1 MLTKSLLSVAICG
14 LLFAPFLPLAYGAQ
28 DEDSAGKPTE
38 KQFTVDLDGET
49 FDAAI
54 SAGNVFVK
62 FFAPWCGHC
71 KRLQPL
77 WEQLAEIMHVDEP
90 KVIIAKVDCTQH
102 QALCAAHQVTGYPTL
117 RLFKLGEQESV
128 KFKGTR
134 DMPAITDFINQ
145 ELSTPAETDLGE
157 AKREE
162 GENPNLGK
170 VVDLT
175 EDTFAKHVSSGNHF
189 VKFFAPWC
197 SHCQVIGVVFV
208 AVLFLVIV
216 INPLWHLQRLAPTWE
231 DLAKELIKEPGVT
244 ISKLDCTQFRSICQ
258 DFEVKGYPTLL
269 WIEDGKKIEKYAG
282 ARDLSTLKAY
292 VEKMVGVPSAEK
304 AVEEKDTEK
313 EAADEEAKKLNVQQ
327 LVGEEEFNKAIAEG
341 VAFVKFYAPWCG
353 HCQKLQPTW
362 EQLATETHQ
371 VQEGAVHIAKV
382 DCTAPENK
390 QICIDQQVEGYPTL
404 FLYRNGERQNEYE
417 GSRSLPELQAYLKK
431 FLGHDE
437 L

>member
-1 MLTKSLLSVAICG
+1 MLARSFLSVAVCG
-14 LLFAPFLPLAYGAQ
+14 LLLAPLLPAAQ
-28 DEDSAGKPTE
+28 AAQEDDSSAGKQAE
-38 KQFTVDLDGET
+38 KQFAVELDPET

-54 SAGNVFVK
+54 AGGNVFVK

-77 WEQLAEIMHVDEP
+77 WEQLAEIMNVDEP
-90 KVIIAKVDCTQH
+90 KVIIAKVDCTKH
-102 QALCAAHQVTGYPTL
+102 QTLCGTHQVTGYPTL
-117 RLFKLGEQESV
+117 RLFKQGEEESV

-134 DMPAITDFINQ
+134 DLPAITDFINQ

-157 AKREE
+157 AKREDV
-162 GENPNLGK
+162 ENPNLGK

-197 SHCQVIGVVFV
+197 SHCQ
-208 AVLFLVIV
+208 
-216 INPLWHLQRLAPTWE
+216 RLAPTWE
-231 DLAKELIKEPGVT
+231 ELAKELVKEPAVT
-244 ISKLDCTQFRSICQ
+244 ISKIDCTQFRSICQ

-269 WIEDGKKIEKYAG
+269 WIEDGKKIEKYSG
-282 ARDLSTLKAY
+282 ARDLSTLKSY
-292 VEKMVGVPSAEK
+292 VEKMVGVPLEKTEGKAGDEAE
-304 AVEEKDTEK
+304 ATK
-313 EAADEEAKKLNVQQ
+313 EAAGEEEAAKKLTPQQ
-327 LVGEEEFNKAIAEG
+327 LTGEAEFDEAIAEG
-341 VAFVKFYAPWCG
+341 VAFIKFYAPWCG

-362 EQLATETHQ
+362 EQLATESHQ
-371 VQEGAVHIAKV
+371 AQSGVKIAKV

-390 QICIDQQVEGYPTL
+390 QVCIDQQVEGYPTL
-404 FLYRNGERQNEYE
+404 FLYKNGQRQNEYE

>member
-1 MLTKSLLSVAICG
+1 MLARSILSVAVCG
-14 LLFAPFLPLAYGAQ
+14 LLLSPLLPATNAAKE
-28 DEDSAGKPTE
+28 EDSSAGKQSE
-38 KQFTVDLDGET
+38 KQFAVELDPET

-54 SAGNVFVK
+54 AGGNVFVK

-77 WEQLAEIMHVDEP
+77 WEQLAEIMNVDEP
-90 KVIIAKVDCTQH
+90 KVIIAKVDCTKH
-102 QALCAAHQVTGYPTL
+102 QTLCATHQVTGYPTL

-134 DMPAITDFINQ
+134 DLPAITDFINQ
-145 ELSTPAETDLGE
+145 ELNTPAEADLGE
-157 AKREE
+157 AKRDEV
-162 GENPNLGK
+162 ENPNLGK

-197 SHCQVIGVVFV
+197 SHCQ
-208 AVLFLVIV
+208 
-216 INPLWHLQRLAPTWE
+216 RLAPTWE
-231 DLAKELIKEPGVT
+231 DLAKKLVKEPGVT
-244 ISKLDCTQFRSICQ
+244 ISKIDCTQFRSICQ

-269 WIEDGKKIEKYAG
+269 WIEDGKKIEKYSG
-282 ARDLSTLKAY
+282 TRDLTTLKTY
-292 VEKMVGVPSAEK
+292 VEKMVGVPLEK
-304 AVEEKDTEK
+304 TEDNVIEGEAATK
-313 EAADEEAKKLNVQQ
+313 EAAADEDAAKKSATPQQ
-327 LVGEEEFNKAIAEG
+327 LSGEAEFDEAIAEG
-341 VAFVKFYAPWCG
+341 VVFIKFYAPWCG

-362 EQLATETHQ
+362 EQLATEAHQ
-371 VQEGAVHIAKV
+371 AQSGVKIAKV

-390 QICIDQQVEGYPTL
+390 QVCIDQQVEGYPTL
-404 FLYRNGERQNEYE
+404 FLYKNGQRQNEYE

>member
-1 MLTKSLLSVAICG
+1 MLARSILSVAVCG
-14 LLFAPFLPLAYGAQ
+14 LLLSPLLPTAHASQ
-28 DEDSAGKPTE
+28 EEDTNSSAGKQAD
-38 KQFTVDLDGET
+38 KQFAVELDPET
-49 FDAAI
+49 FETAVAG
-54 SAGNVFVK
+54 GNVFVK

-77 WEQLAEIMHVDEP
+77 WEQLAEIMNVDEP
-90 KVIIAKVDCTQH
+90 KVIIAKVDCTKH
-102 QALCAAHQVTGYPTL
+102 HSLCATHQVTGYPTL
-117 RLFKLGEQESV
+117 RLFKQGEPESV

-134 DMPAITDFINQ
+134 DLPAITDFINQ
-145 ELSTPAETDLGE
+145 ELSTPAEADLNE

-162 GENPNLGK
+162 VANPNLGQ

-175 EDTFAKHVSSGNHF
+175 EETFAKHVSSGNHF

-197 SHCQVIGVVFV
+197 SHCQ
-208 AVLFLVIV
+208 
-216 INPLWHLQRLAPTWE
+216 RLAPTWE
-231 DLAKELIKEPGVT
+231 ELAKELVKEPSVAV
-244 ISKLDCTQFRSICQ
+244 SKIDCTQFRSICQ

-282 ARDLSTLKAY
+282 SRDLSTLKTY
-292 VEKMVGVPSAEK
+292 VEKMVGVAPVKTEEK
-304 AVEEKDTEK
+304 AEDQAEEKAGDEK
-313 EAADEEAKKLNVQQ
+313 EAGSEEDAAKKLIPQQ
-327 LVGEEEFNKAIAEG
+327 ITGEAEFDEAIAEG
-341 VAFVKFYAPWCG
+341 VAFIKFYAPWCG

-371 VQEGAVHIAKV
+371 AQSNVKIAKV

-390 QICIDQQVEGYPTL
+390 QVCVDQQVEGYPTL
-404 FLYRNGERQNEYE
+404 FLYKNGKRQNEYE

-431 FLGHDE
+431 FLAHDE

>member
-1 MLTKSLLSVAICG
+1 MLTRSILSVAVCG
-14 LLFAPFLPLAYGAQ
+14 LLLSPLLPITRASQ
-28 DEDSAGKPTE
+28 EKDAGKQDKE
-38 KQFTVDLDGET
+38 FAVELDPET
-49 FDAAI
+49 FDTAI
-54 SAGNVFVK
+54 AGGNVFVK

-77 WEQLAEIMHVDEP
+77 WEQLAEIMNVANP
-90 KVIIAKVDCTQH
+90 KVIIAKVDCTKH
-102 QALCAAHQVTGYPTL
+102 QGLCATHQVTGYPTL
-117 RLFKLGEQESV
+117 RLFKLGEEESV

-134 DMPAITDFINQ
+134 DLPAITDFINK
-145 ELSTPAETDLGE
+145 ELSAPAEADLDE
-157 AKREE
+157 VKREQV
-162 GENPNLGK
+162 ENLNLGK

-197 SHCQVIGVVFV
+197 SHCQ
-208 AVLFLVIV
+208 
-216 INPLWHLQRLAPTWE
+216 RLAPTWE
-231 DLAKELIKEPGVT
+231 DLAKELVKEPAVT
-244 ISKLDCTQFRSICQ
+244 ISKIDCTQFRSICQ

-269 WIEDGKKIEKYAG
+269 WIEDGKKIEKYSG
-282 ARDLSTLKAY
+282 ARDLSTLKTY
-292 VEKMVGVPSAEK
+292 VEKMVGVPLEK
-304 AVEEKDTEK
+304 TAGEAGDDKVAIEEV
-313 EAADEEAKKLNVQQ
+313 AGEEDAAKKLAPQQ
-327 LVGEEEFNKAIAEG
+327 LTGEDEFDQAIAEG
-341 VAFVKFYAPWCG
+341 VAFIKFYAPWCG

-371 VQEGAVHIAKV
+371 AQSFVKIAKV

-390 QICIDQQVEGYPTL
+390 QVCIDQQVEGYPTL
-404 FLYRNGERQNEYE
+404 FLYKNGQRQNEYE

>member
-1 MLTKSLLSVAICG
+1 MLARSILSVAVCG
-14 LLFAPFLPLAYGAQ
+14 LLLSPLLPATNAAKE
-28 DEDSAGKPTE
+28 EDSSAGKQAE
-38 KQFTVDLDGET
+38 KQFAVELDPET

-54 SAGNVFVK
+54 AGGNVFVK

-77 WEQLAEIMHVDEP
+77 WEQLAEIMNVDEP
-90 KVIIAKVDCTQH
+90 KVIIAKVDCTKH
-102 QALCAAHQVTGYPTL
+102 QTLCATHQVTGYPTL

-134 DMPAITDFINQ
+134 DLPAITDFINQ
-145 ELSTPAETDLGE
+145 ELNTPAEADLGE

-162 GENPNLGK
+162 VENPNLGK

-197 SHCQVIGVVFV
+197 SHCQ
-208 AVLFLVIV
+208 
-216 INPLWHLQRLAPTWE
+216 RLAPTWE
-231 DLAKELIKEPGVT
+231 ELAKELVKEPGVT
-244 ISKLDCTQFRSICQ
+244 ISKIDCTQFRSICQ

-269 WIEDGKKIEKYAG
+269 WIEDGKKIEKYSG
-282 ARDLSTLKAY
+282 TRDLTTLKSY
-292 VEKMVGVPSAEK
+292 VEKMVGVPLEK
-304 AVEEKDTEK
+304 TEDNVVEGEAATK
-313 EAADEEAKKLNVQQ
+313 EAAADEDAAKKSASPQQ
-327 LVGEEEFNKAIAEG
+327 LSGEAEFDEAIAEG
-341 VAFVKFYAPWCG
+341 VVFIKFYAPWCG

-362 EQLATETHQ
+362 EQLATEAYQ
-371 VQEGAVHIAKV
+371 AQSGVKIAKV

-390 QICIDQQVEGYPTL
+390 QVCIDQQVEGYPTL
-404 FLYRNGERQNEYE
+404 FLYKNGQRQNEYE

>member
-1 MLTKSLLSVAICG
+1 MLARSIFSVAVCG
-14 LLFAPFLPLAYGAQ
+14 LLLSPLLPVAQ
-28 DEDSAGKPTE
+28 AAQEEDSSTAGKQPE
-38 KQFTVDLDGET
+38 KQFAVELDPET
-49 FDAAI
+49 FDPAI
-54 SAGNVFVK
+54 ANGNVFVK

-77 WEQLAEIMHVDEP
+77 WEQLAELMHVDEP
-90 KVIIAKVDCTQH
+90 KVIIAKVDCTKH
-102 QALCAAHQVTGYPTL
+102 QALCATHQVTGYPTL
-117 RLFKLGEQESV
+117 RLFKVGEQESV

-134 DMPAITDFINQ
+134 DLPAITDFINQ
-145 ELSTPAETDLGE
+145 ELSTPAEADLGE
-157 AKREE
+157 VKREDV
-162 GENPNLGK
+162 ENPNLGK

-197 SHCQVIGVVFV
+197 SHCQ
-208 AVLFLVIV
+208 
-216 INPLWHLQRLAPTWE
+216 RLAPTWE
-231 DLAKELIKEPGVT
+231 ELAKELVKEPAVT
-244 ISKLDCTQFRSICQ
+244 ISKIDCTQFRSICQ

-269 WIEDGKKIEKYAG
+269 WIEDGKKIEKYSG
-282 ARDLSTLKAY
+282 ARDLSTLKTY
-292 VEKMVGVPSAEK
+292 VEKMVGVPLEKTEGKADDGEATKEGAAEED
-304 AVEEKDTEK
+304 A
-313 EAADEEAKKLNVQQ
+313 AKKLTPQQ
-327 LVGEEEFNKAIAEG
+327 ISGEAEFDEAIAEG
-341 VAFVKFYAPWCG
+341 VAFIKFYAPWCG

-371 VQEGAVHIAKV
+371 AQSAVRIAKV

-390 QICIDQQVEGYPTL
+390 QVCIDQQVEGYPTL
-404 FLYRNGERQNEYE
+404 FLYKNGQRQNEYE